1 MDWENIVSEYADL
14 LRRTTHGPM
23 IRDVADLPYP
33 REIVRAA
40 ILKCLSAEKHA
51 SAHEALKTCYIGL
64 AAYQQL
70 TPEEREAVRV
80 VSEKP
85 FATLFPGPAAQELNK
100 VMPAYEAVVLRF
112 SRDKDML
119 AADLRESR

>member
-1 MDWENIVSEYADL
+1 MDWEKIVSEYADL
-14 LRRTTHGPM
+14 LGRTTHGPM
-23 IRDVADLPYP
+23 IRDVTELPYP

-40 ILKCLSAEKHA
+40 IMKCLSAEKHA
-51 SAHEALKTCYIGL
+51 PAREALKTCYLGL

-70 TPEEREAVRV
+70 TPEEREAVRA

-85 FATLFPGPAAQELNK
+85 FARLFPGPAAQELSE
-100 VMPAYEAVVLRF
+100 VMPAYEEVVLRF

-119 AADLRESR
+119 AADLREFR